1 MADNSMTFSNPL
13 MQLGGEDF
21 LRELTEFML
30 KRIMEADVTQRINAE
45 PHERSD
51 ERETYR
57 NGYRDRQYHTRLGTL
72 DLRIPKL
79 REGSYFPSFLEAR
92 RLSEKALNAVIQ
104 EAWINGVSTRKV
116 DALVQSMGMT
126 GISRSQ
132 VSSICRGIDERV
144 QAFLH
149 RPLEGEWPY
158 LWLDATYVKVPKNGR
173 VVSVAVIIAC
183 AVNLDGRREIIGMG
197 IGESEAK
204 AFWLAFLLSLKERG
218 LEGVKLVISDSHS
231 GLKAAIQ
238 QVFCA
243 SWQRCRVHFMRNVLG
258 RVSRASRASQSVV
271 RAALQQVFV
280 QTEEQNAHA
289 TWREVAAQLEKNFPA
304 VTEMMDEAEAEGLA
318 YFGFPGA
325 HRVKI
330 HSTNT
335 LERLNKEVKRRS
347 DVVGIFPN
355 EESITRLL
363 GAVLTEQNEEW
374 LLQNRYLPQHSMAE
388 IEQTAENDV
397 IEALPLSA

>member
-1 MADNSMTFSNPL
+1 MADHSMSFQDTL
-13 MQLGGEDF
+13 VQLGGEDF
-21 LRELTEFML
+21 LRDLTEFML
-30 KRIMEADVTQRINAE
+30 NRIMEADVAQRINAE
-45 PHERSD
+45 RHERTD

-57 NGYRDRQYHTRLGTL
+57 NGFRDRQFNTRLGTL

-79 REGSYFPSFLEAR
+79 REGTYFPPFLEAR

-132 VSSICRGIDERV
+132 VSAICRGIDERV
-144 QAFLH
+144 QAFLQ

-158 LWLDATYVKVPKNGR
+158 LWLDATYVKVRKDGR

-183 AVNLDGRREIIGMG
+183 AVSLDGRREIIGMG

-204 AFWLAFLLSLKERG
+204 PFWLSFLLGLKERG
-218 LEGVKLVISDSHS
+218 LQGVKLVISDSHS

-258 RVSRASRASQSVV
+258 KVNRTSQSVV

-280 QTEEQNAHA
+280 QSDEKSAHA
-289 TWREVAAQLEKNFPA
+289 TWREVAHQLEKRFPA
-304 VTEMMDEAEAEGLA
+304 VTQMMDEAEADVLA
-318 YFGFPGA
+318 LSL
-325 HRVKI
+325 I
-330 HSTNT
+330 H
-335 LERLNKEVKRRS
+335 
-347 DVVGIFPN
+347 I
-355 EESITRLL
+355 
-363 GAVLTEQNEEW
+363 
-374 LLQNRYLPQHSMAE
+374 
-388 IEQTAENDV
+388 
-397 IEALPLSA
+397 

>member
-1 MADNSMTFSNPL
+1 MADNSMTFSNTL

-79 REGSYFPSFLEAR
+79 REGSYFPSFLEAC

-126 GISRSQ
+126 GISCSQ

-144 QAFLH
+144 Q
-149 RPLEGEWPY
+149 
-158 LWLDATYVKVPKNGR
+158 
-173 VVSVAVIIAC
+173 
-183 AVNLDGRREIIGMG
+183 
-197 IGESEAK
+197 
-204 AFWLAFLLSLKERG
+204 AFLLSLKERG

-258 RVSRASRASQSVV
+258 RVSRASQSVV

-335 LERLNKEVKRRS
+335 LERLNKKVKRRS
-347 DVVGIFPN
+347 HVVGIFPN

>member
-1 MADNSMTFSNPL
+1 MADNSMTFSNTL
-13 MQLGGEDF
+13 MQLRGEDF

-30 KRIMEADVTQRINAE
+30 NRIMEADVTQRINAE

-57 NGYRDRQYHTRLGTL
+57 NGYRDRQYNTRLGTL

-158 LWLDATYVKVPKNGR
+158 LWLDATYVKVRKNGR

-231 GLKAAIQ
+231 GLKAAYSRCS
-238 QVFCA
+238 VPAGSAAGFTSCA
-243 SWQRCRVHFMRNVLG
+243 TCWAESAEP
-258 RVSRASRASQSVV
+258 ASR
-271 RAALQQVFV
+271 LFV
-280 QTEEQNAHA
+280 PPCNRCSCRRRNKTPM
-289 TWREVAAQLEKNFPA
+289 R
-304 VTEMMDEAEAEGLA
+304 
-318 YFGFPGA
+318 PGA
-325 HRVKI
+325 KLRP
-330 HSTNT
+330 SW
-335 LERLNKEVKRRS
+335 KRTSRQS
-347 DVVGIFPN
+347 
-355 EESITRLL
+355 R
-363 GAVLTEQNEEW
+363 
-374 LLQNRYLPQHSMAE
+374 R
-388 IEQTAENDV
+388 
-397 IEALPLSA
+397 